1 MENPI
6 TFLAFTKHLFFW
18 EFLGVVHAK
27 KLHFSPSFLHI
38 SNIPDGQGIHNL
50 VANSLFML
58 LKDRAS
64 KSWASSLAA
73 YKFLPL
79 VWIVTEAG
87 P

>member
-1 MENPI
+1 M
-6 TFLAFTKHLFFW
+6 
-18 EFLGVVHAK
+18 
-27 KLHFSPSFLHI
+27 KLHFRPHFLHI

-50 VANSLFML
+50 VANSIFML
-58 LKDRAS
+58 LKGRAS

-87 P
+87 PWDGSRISTLGAGGGMG